1 MKKFLVL
8 FFILVSVFLAA
19 ETVKVPVSVNCF
31 TGEPI
36 AVTITMSEILDLVG
50 VDFDA
55 NWDSLRVVQDGKE
68 LPYQID
74 DTDLNGKLSSG
85 DVMAFLVTGPA
96 EITVTDDFDI
106 LPPEFDAV
114 GKVVE
119 EEGQW
124 LIEIG
129 EITAVAN
136 SKGLVKVTGFGD
148 VEGTVVDELGIVRMS
163 GYVGSTY
170 YVECEYGRHEEKTTG
185 DFIVKEATVL
195 PAGPVGITVVSTL
208 EAQPFLGVTQKIITT
223 LFSNGDII
231 SHNTFEFATYAELM
245 KLQIMA
251 TRVLTDA
258 AEDTVHTLPVFRRLL
273 WADQLNITPLEYW
286 LDRNAIMFSGSK
298 SYIVF
303 SAVDSMRPLWWGATY
318 IFASQESWR
327 ANYSQSLKTGVAEIN
342 PEVPV
347 VVADYEKWM
356 GGLTWVYESR
366 EFRDGY
372 FEWMPGEIDIFESTK
387 GYVSSNWEDYVR
399 HFVAG
404 DVVSFKRVYSIY
416 NADSIEDSIEFVEM
430 KKSEIQSLK
439 IGE

>member
-31 TGEPI
+31 NGEPI

-170 YVECEYGRHEEKTTG
+170 YVDGEYGRHEEKTTG

-298 SYIVF
+298 PYIVF
-303 SAVDSMRPLWWGATY
+303 PAVDSMRPLWWGATY

>member
-8 FFILVSVFLAA
+8 FFMLVSVFLAA

-148 VEGTVVDELGIVRMS
+148 VEGTIVDELGIVRMS

-170 YVECEYGRHEEKTTG
+170 YVDGEYGRHEEKTTG
-185 DFIVKEATVL
+185 DFIVKEVNVL

-208 EAQPFLGVTQKIITT
+208 EVKPFLGVTQKIITT
-223 LFSNGDII
+223 IFSNGDII
-231 SHNTFEFATYAELM
+231 SHNTFEFGTYAELM

-286 LDRNAIMFSGSK
+286 LDRNAIMYSGNK
-298 SYIVF
+298 PYIVF
-303 SAVDSMRPLWWGATY
+303 PAVDSMRPL
-318 IFASQESWR
+318 
-327 ANYSQSLKTGVAEIN
+327 
-342 PEVPV
+342 
-347 VVADYEKWM
+347 
-356 GGLTWVYESR
+356 
-366 EFRDGY
+366 
-372 FEWMPGEIDIFESTK
+372 
-387 GYVSSNWEDYVR
+387 
-399 HFVAG
+399 
-404 DVVSFKRVYSIY
+404 
-416 NADSIEDSIEFVEM
+416 
-430 KKSEIQSLK
+430 
-439 IGE
+439 

>member
-1 MKKFLVL
+1 
-8 FFILVSVFLAA
+8 
-19 ETVKVPVSVNCF
+19 
-31 TGEPI
+31 
-36 AVTITMSEILDLVG
+36 
-50 VDFDA
+50 
-55 NWDSLRVVQDGKE
+55 E

-85 DVMAFLVTGPA
+85 DVMAFLITGPA

-148 VEGTVVDELGIVRMS
+148 VEGTIVDELGIVRMS

-170 YVECEYGRHEEKTTG
+170 YVDGEYGRHEEKTSG

-208 EAQPFLGVTQKIITT
+208 EAQPFLGITQKIITT

-286 LDRNAIMFSGSK
+286 LDRNAIMFSGNK
-298 SYIVF
+298 PYIVF
-303 SAVDSMRPLWWGATY
+303 PAVDSMRPLWWGATY

-347 VVADYEKWM
+347 VVADYEEWM

-387 GYVSSNWEDYVR
+387 DYVSSNWEDYVK

-416 NADSIEDSIEFVEM
+416 SADSIEDSIEFVEM

>member
-1 MKKFLVL
+1 MKRFLVL
-8 FFILVSVFLAA
+8 FFIVFSVFSVA
-19 ETVKVPVSVNCF
+19 ETVRVPVSVSSF

-36 AVTITMSEILDLVG
+36 AVTISMSEILDLVG

-55 NWDSLRVVQDGKE
+55 NWDSLKVVQDGKE

-85 DVMAFLVTGPA
+85 DVMAFLITGPA

-106 LPPEFDAV
+106 LPPEFVSV

-148 VEGTVVDELGIVRMS
+148 VEGTIVDELGIVRMS

-170 YVECEYGRHEEKTTG
+170 YVDGEYGRHEEKTSG

-208 EAQPFLGVTQKIITT
+208 EAQPFLGITQKIITT

-286 LDRNAIMFSGSK
+286 LDRNAIMFSGNK
-298 SYIVF
+298 PYIVF
-303 SAVDSMRPLWWGATY
+303 PAVDSMRPLWWGATY

-347 VVADYEKWM
+347 VVADYEEWM

-387 GYVSSNWEDYVR
+387 DYVSSNWEDYVK

-416 NADSIEDSIEFVEM
+416 SADSIEDSIEFVEM

>member
-1 MKKFLVL
+1 MKKFLLL

-19 ETVKVPVSVNCF
+19 ETVKVPVSVNSF
-31 TGEPI
+31 SGEPI
-36 AVTITMSEILDLVG
+36 AVTIAMSEILDLVG

-55 NWDSLRVVQDGKE
+55 NWDSLRVIQDGNE

-74 DTDLNGKLSSG
+74 DTDSNGKLSSG
-85 DVMAFLVTGPA
+85 DVLSFLIMGRA
-96 EITVTDDFDI
+96 EIAVTDDFDI
-106 LPPEFDAV
+106 LPPVYDTA
-114 GKVVE
+114 GRVVE

-124 LIEIG
+124 LLEIG
-129 EITAVAN
+129 EIRAVAN
-136 SKGLVKVTGFGD
+136 NRGLVKVTGFGD
-148 VEGTVVDELGIVRMS
+148 VEGTVVDEIGIVRMS

-170 YVECEYGRHEEKTTG
+170 YIDGEFGRHEEKTSG
-185 DFIVKEATVL
+185 DFTVKEVNVL

-208 EAQPFLGVTQKIITT
+208 EAKPFLGVTQKIITT
-223 LFSNGDII
+223 IFSNGDII
-231 SHNTFEFATYAELM
+231 SHNTFEFGTYAELM

-251 TRVLTDA
+251 TRVLTDV

-286 LDRNAIMFSGSK
+286 LERNAIMYSGNK
-298 SYIVF
+298 PYIVF
-303 SAVDSMRPLWWGATY
+303 PAVDSMRPLWWGATY

-387 GYVSSNWEDYVR
+387 DYVSSSWEDYVKR
-399 HFVAG
+399 FAAG

-416 NADSIEDSIEFVEM
+416 NADSIGDSIEFVEL
-430 KKSEIQSLK
+430 KKAEIQSLK

>member
-148 VEGTVVDELGIVRMS
+148 VEGTIVDELGIVRMS

-170 YVECEYGRHEEKTTG
+170 YVDGEYGRHEEKTTG

-286 LDRNAIMFSGSK
+286 LDRNAIMFSRNK
-298 SYIVF
+298 PYIVF
-303 SAVDSMRPLWWGATY
+303 PAVDSMRPLWWGATY

>member
-1 MKKFLVL
+1 MKRFLVL
-8 FFILVSVFLAA
+8 FFIVFSVFSVA
-19 ETVKVPVSVNCF
+19 ETVRVPVSVSSF

-36 AVTITMSEILDLVG
+36 AVTISMSEILDLVG

-55 NWDSLRVVQDGKE
+55 NWDSLRVVQDGEE

-85 DVMAFLVTGPA
+85 DVMAFLITGPA

-106 LPPEFDAV
+106 LPPEFVSV

-148 VEGTVVDELGIVRMS
+148 VEGTIVDELGIVRMS

-170 YVECEYGRHEEKTTG
+170 YVDGEYGRHEEKTSG

-208 EAQPFLGVTQKIITT
+208 EAQPFLGITQKIITT

-286 LDRNAIMFSGSK
+286 LDRNAIMFSGNK
-298 SYIVF
+298 PYIVF
-303 SAVDSMRPLWWGATY
+303 PAVDSMRPLWWGATY

-347 VVADYEKWM
+347 VVADYEEWM

-387 GYVSSNWEDYVR
+387 DYVSSNWEDYVK

-416 NADSIEDSIEFVEM
+416 SADSIEDSIEFVEM

>member
-85 DVMAFLVTGPA
+85 DVMAFLVTEAA

-170 YVECEYGRHEEKTTG
+170 YVDGEYGRHEEKTTG

-298 SYIVF
+298 PYIVF
-303 SAVDSMRPLWWGATY
+303 PAVDSMRPLWWGATY

-430 KKSEIQSLK
+430 K
-439 IGE
+439 

>member
-1 MKKFLVL
+1 MKRFLVL
-8 FFILVSVFLAA
+8 FFIVFSVFSVA
-19 ETVKVPVSVNCF
+19 ETVRVPVSVSSF

-36 AVTITMSEILDLVG
+36 AVTISMSEILDLVG

-55 NWDSLRVVQDGKE
+55 NWDSLRVVQDGEE

-85 DVMAFLVTGPA
+85 DVMAFLITGPA

-148 VEGTVVDELGIVRMS
+148 VEGTIVDELGIVRMS

-170 YVECEYGRHEEKTTG
+170 YVDGEYGRHEEKTSG

-208 EAQPFLGVTQKIITT
+208 EAQPFLGITQKIITT

-286 LDRNAIMFSGSK
+286 LDRNAIMFSGNK
-298 SYIVF
+298 PYIVF
-303 SAVDSMRPLWWGATY
+303 PAVDSMRPLWWGATY

-347 VVADYEKWM
+347 VVADYEEWM

-387 GYVSSNWEDYVR
+387 DYVSSNWEDYVK

-416 NADSIEDSIEFVEM
+416 SADSIEDSIEFVEM

>member
-1 MKKFLVL
+1 MKRFLVL
-8 FFILVSVFLAA
+8 FFIVFSVFSVA
-19 ETVKVPVSVNCF
+19 ETVRVPVSVSSF

-36 AVTITMSEILDLVG
+36 AVTISMSEILDLVG

-55 NWDSLRVVQDGKE
+55 NWDSLRVVQAGEE

-85 DVMAFLVTGPA
+85 DVMAFLITGPA

-106 LPPEFDAV
+106 LPPEFVSV

-148 VEGTVVDELGIVRMS
+148 VEGTIVDELGIVRMS

-170 YVECEYGRHEEKTTG
+170 YVDGEYGRHEEKTSG

-208 EAQPFLGVTQKIITT
+208 EAQPFLGITQKIITT

-286 LDRNAIMFSGSK
+286 LDRNAIMFSGNK
-298 SYIVF
+298 PYIVF
-303 SAVDSMRPLWWGATY
+303 PAVDSMRPLWWGATY

-347 VVADYEKWM
+347 VVADYEEWM

-387 GYVSSNWEDYVR
+387 DYVSSNWEDYVK

-416 NADSIEDSIEFVEM
+416 SADSIEDSIEFVEM

>member
-19 ETVKVPVSVNCF
+19 ETVKVPVSVNSF
-31 TGEPI
+31 SGEPI

-55 NWDSLRVVQDGKE
+55 NWDSLRVFQDGKE

-74 DTDLNGKLSSG
+74 DTDFNGKLSSG
-85 DVMAFLVTGPA
+85 DILSFLIMGPA

-106 LPPEFDAV
+106 LPPVYDAG
-114 GKVVE
+114 GKVLE

-124 LIEIG
+124 LVEIG
-129 EITAVAN
+129 EISAVAN
-136 SKGLVKVTGFGD
+136 SRGLVKVTGFGGI
-148 VEGTVVDELGIVRMS
+148 EGTVVDEIGIVRMS

-170 YVECEYGRHEEKTTG
+170 YIDGEFGRHEEKTSG
-185 DFIVKEATVL
+185 DFTVKEVNVL
-195 PAGPVGITVVSTL
+195 PAGPVGVTVVSTL
-208 EAQPFLGVTQKIITT
+208 EAKPFLGVTQKIITT
-223 LFSNGDII
+223 IFSNGDII
-231 SHNTFEFATYAELM
+231 SHNTFEFGTYAELM

-251 TRVLTDA
+251 TRVLTDI
-258 AEDTVHTLPVFRRLL
+258 AEDAVHILPVFRRLL

-286 LDRNAIMFSGSK
+286 LERNAIMYSGNK
-298 SYIVF
+298 PYIVF
-303 SAVDSMRPLWWGATY
+303 PSVDSMRPLWWGATY

-342 PEVPV
+342 PETPV
-347 VVADYEKWM
+347 IVADYEKWM

-372 FEWMPGEIDIFESTK
+372 FEWMPGELDIFDSTK
-387 GYVSSNWEDYVR
+387 GYVSSKWEDYVKR
-399 HFVAG
+399 FAAG

-416 NADSIEDSIEFVEM
+416 NAHSIEDSIEFAEL
-430 KKSEIQSLK
+430 KKSEIHSLK

>member
-1 MKKFLVL
+1 MKRFLVL
-8 FFILVSVFLAA
+8 FFIVLSVFLVG
-19 ETVKVPVSVNCF
+19 ETIRVPVSVNSF
-31 TGEPI
+31 TGEPV
-36 AVTITMSEILDLVG
+36 AVTIAMSDILDLVG

-74 DTDLNGKLSSG
+74 DADLNGRLSSG
-85 DVMAFLVTGPA
+85 DILSFLITGPA
-96 EITVTDDFDI
+96 EITVSDNFDI
-106 LPPEFDAV
+106 LPPTYQSV
-114 GKVVE
+114 GKVTE
-119 EEGQW
+119 EDGQW
-124 LIEIG
+124 VIEIG
-129 EITAVAN
+129 EITAIAN
-136 SKGLVKVTGFGD
+136 NKGLVKVTGFGD
-148 VEGTVVDELGIVRMS
+148 VEGTVVDEIGIVRMS

-170 YVECEYGRHEEKTTG
+170 YIDGEFGRHEEKTSG
-185 DFIVKEATVL
+185 DFAVKEVSVL

-208 EAQPFLGVTQKIITT
+208 EAKPFLGVTQKIITT
-223 LFSNGDII
+223 IFSNGDII

-251 TRVLTDA
+251 TRVLTDV

-286 LDRNAIMFSGSK
+286 LERNAIMYFGNK
-298 SYIVF
+298 PYIVF
-303 SAVDSMRPLWWGATY
+303 PAVDSMRPLWWGATY

-327 ANYSQSLKTGVAEIN
+327 ANYSLSLKLGVAEIN

-347 VVADYEKWM
+347 VVADYEKWI

-372 FEWMPGEIDIFESTK
+372 FEWMPGEIDIFESTR
-387 GYVSSNWEDYVR
+387 GYVSSNWEDYVKR
-399 HFVAG
+399 FAAG
-404 DVVSFKRVYSIY
+404 DVVSFKRVYSIF
-416 NADSIEDSIEFVEM
+416 NADSIQDSIEFAEL

>member
-1 MKKFLVL
+1 
-8 FFILVSVFLAA
+8 S
-19 ETVKVPVSVNCF
+19 SF

-36 AVTITMSEILDLVG
+36 AVTISMSEILDLVG

-55 NWDSLRVVQDGKE
+55 NWDSLKVVQDGKE

-85 DVMAFLVTGPA
+85 DVMAFLITGPA

-106 LPPEFDAV
+106 LPPEFVSV

-148 VEGTVVDELGIVRMS
+148 VEGTIVDELGIVRMS

-170 YVECEYGRHEEKTTG
+170 YVDGEYGRHEEKTSG

-208 EAQPFLGVTQKIITT
+208 EAQPFLGITQKIITT

-286 LDRNAIMFSGSK
+286 LDRNAIMFSGNK
-298 SYIVF
+298 PYIVF
-303 SAVDSMRPLWWGATY
+303 PAVDSMRPLWWGATY

-347 VVADYEKWM
+347 VVADYEEWM

-387 GYVSSNWEDYVR
+387 DYVSSNWEDYVK

-416 NADSIEDSIEFVEM
+416 SADSIEDSIEFVEM

>member
-1 MKKFLVL
+1 MKRFLVL
-8 FFILVSVFLAA
+8 FFIVFSVFSVA
-19 ETVKVPVSVNCF
+19 ETVRVPVSVSSF

-36 AVTITMSEILDLVG
+36 AVTISMSEILDLVG

-85 DVMAFLVTGPA
+85 DVMAFLITGPA

-106 LPPEFDAV
+106 LPPEFVSV

-148 VEGTVVDELGIVRMS
+148 VEGTIVDELGIVRMS

-170 YVECEYGRHEEKTTG
+170 YVDGEYGRHEEKTSG

-208 EAQPFLGVTQKIITT
+208 EAQPFLGITQKIITT

-286 LDRNAIMFSGSK
+286 LDRNAIMFSGNK
-298 SYIVF
+298 PYIVF
-303 SAVDSMRPLWWGATY
+303 PAVDSMRPLWWGATY

-347 VVADYEKWM
+347 VVADYEEWM

-387 GYVSSNWEDYVR
+387 DYVSSNWEDYVK

-416 NADSIEDSIEFVEM
+416 SADSIEDSIEFVEM

>member
-170 YVECEYGRHEEKTTG
+170 YVDGEYGRHEEKTTG

-286 LDRNAIMFSGSK
+286 LDRNAIMFSRNK
-298 SYIVF
+298 PYIVF
-303 SAVDSMRPLWWGATY
+303 PAVDSMRPLWWGATY

>member
-1 MKKFLVL
+1 MS
-8 FFILVSVFLAA
+8 VS
-19 ETVKVPVSVNCF
+19 SF

-36 AVTITMSEILDLVG
+36 AVTISMSEILDLVG

-55 NWDSLRVVQDGKE
+55 NWDSLRVVQDGEE

-85 DVMAFLVTGPA
+85 DVMAFLITGPA

-148 VEGTVVDELGIVRMS
+148 VEGTIVDELGIVRMS

-170 YVECEYGRHEEKTTG
+170 YVDGEYGRHEEKTSG

-208 EAQPFLGVTQKIITT
+208 EAQPFLGITQKIITT

-286 LDRNAIMFSGSK
+286 LDRNAIMFSGNK
-298 SYIVF
+298 PYIVF
-303 SAVDSMRPLWWGATY
+303 PAVDSMRPLWWGATY

-347 VVADYEKWM
+347 VVADYEEWM

-387 GYVSSNWEDYVR
+387 DYVSSNWEDYVK

-416 NADSIEDSIEFVEM
+416 SADSIEDSIEFVEM

>member
-1 MKKFLVL
+1 MKRFLVL
-8 FFILVSVFLAA
+8 FFIVFSVFSVA
-19 ETVKVPVSVNCF
+19 ETVRVPVSVSSF

-36 AVTITMSEILDLVG
+36 AVTISMSEILDLVG

-55 NWDSLRVVQDGKE
+55 NWDSLKVVQDGKE

-85 DVMAFLVTGPA
+85 DVMAFLITGPA

-106 LPPEFDAV
+106 LPPEFVSV

-148 VEGTVVDELGIVRMS
+148 VEGTIVDELGIVRMS

-170 YVECEYGRHEEKTTG
+170 YVDGEYGRHEEKTSG

-208 EAQPFLGVTQKIITT
+208 EAQPFLGITQKMITT

-286 LDRNAIMFSGSK
+286 LDRNAIMFSGNK
-298 SYIVF
+298 PYIVF
-303 SAVDSMRPLWWGATY
+303 PAVDSMRPLWWGATY

-347 VVADYEKWM
+347 VVADYEEWM

-387 GYVSSNWEDYVR
+387 DYVSSNWEDYVK

-416 NADSIEDSIEFVEM
+416 SADSIEDSIEFVEM

>member
-85 DVMAFLVTGPA
+85 DVMAFLVTEAA

-170 YVECEYGRHEEKTTG
+170 YVDGEYGRHEEKTTG

-298 SYIVF
+298 PYIVF
-303 SAVDSMRPLWWGATY
+303 PAVDSMRPLWWGATY

>member
-1 MKKFLVL
+1 
-8 FFILVSVFLAA
+8 VSV
-19 ETVKVPVSVNCF
+19 SSF

-36 AVTITMSEILDLVG
+36 AVTISMSEILDLVG

-55 NWDSLRVVQDGKE
+55 NWDSLRVVQDGEE

-85 DVMAFLVTGPA
+85 DVMAFLITGPA

-148 VEGTVVDELGIVRMS
+148 VEGTIVDELGIVRMS

-170 YVECEYGRHEEKTTG
+170 YVDGEYGRHEEKTSG

-208 EAQPFLGVTQKIITT
+208 EAQPFLGITQKIITT

-286 LDRNAIMFSGSK
+286 LDRNAIMFSGNK
-298 SYIVF
+298 PYIVF
-303 SAVDSMRPLWWGATY
+303 PAVDSMRPLWWGATY

-347 VVADYEKWM
+347 VVADYEEWM

-387 GYVSSNWEDYVR
+387 DYVSSNWEDYVK

-416 NADSIEDSIEFVEM
+416 SADSIEDSIEFVEM

>member
-85 DVMAFLVTGPA
+85 DVMAFLVTEAA

-148 VEGTVVDELGIVRMS
+148 VEGTIVDELGIVRMS

-170 YVECEYGRHEEKTTG
+170 YVDGEYGRHEEKTSG

-286 LDRNAIMFSGSK
+286 LDRNAIMFSGNK
-298 SYIVF
+298 PYIVF
-303 SAVDSMRPLWWGATY
+303 PAVDSMRPLWWGATY